1 MRLALNSEQ
10 NPLTATVIYY
20 DNLVNDTNE
29 ISKINWL
36 VLDIFGDQDQLVPVD
51 SVNAFEQVL
60 NETGIIKEIH
70 IYPNPFFE
78 NSDTACLIIL

>member
-20 DNLVNDTNE
+20 GNLVNDTNE

-70 IYPNPFFE
+70 IYPG
-78 NSDTACLIIL
+78 

>member
-70 IYPNPFFE
+70 MYPNP
-78 NSDTACLIIL
+78 IL